1 MSQVLVKALT
11 RLIEVYPDSIAGST
25 LTPSQKTQ
33 LEEFSR
39 KTQSVQVTPKGRGV
53 VYGILDM
60 DVVKVTLEQLA
71 PNQNVSPS
79 APQRAVN
86 IASTRSSKL
95 GRVCH
100 DVTYLLAKTVANPL
114 WESSEGPTEHFNVA
128 TEEFGVFSLE
138 VGGEKNSVL
147 NTHHSI
153 WLVENQALFD
163 RLDWL
168 PNNEPTT
175 VIWYRGQLH
184 NKLIDWLSAPE
195 RAPMVYFFADYDG
208 AGLNNFR
215 RLNEKL
221 KDRAEFWMMPT
232 WKELLNRYGQ
242 NQLWVDTAREFDSFE
257 RNSQR
262 LLEQSPV
269 LRELVTEM
277 KRQGLALEQEAVW
290 LSESNPQCEEGKQE

>member
-1 MSQVLVKALT
+1 MSQALVKALT

-25 LTPSQKTQ
+25 LTSSQKKQ

-86 IASTRSSKL
+86 IASTRSSKQ
-95 GRVCH
+95 GRVGH
-100 DVTYLLAKTVANPL
+100 DVTYVLAKAVANPL
-114 WESSEGPTEHFNVA
+114 WESSEGPTDHLNVA

-138 VGGEKNSVL
+138 VGGERNRDL

-168 PNNEPTT
+168 PNSEPTT

-184 NKLIDWLSAPE
+184 NKLIDWLSVPD

-208 AGLNNFR
+208 VGLNNYS
-215 RLNEKL
+215 RLKMRLEQ
-221 KDRAEFWMMPT
+221 RTEFWMMPN
-232 WKELLNRYGQ
+232 WRELLARYGQ
-242 NQLWVDTAREFDSFE
+242 NQLWNDTAREFDSFE
-257 RNSQR
+257 RNSQS
-262 LLEQSPV
+262 L
-269 LRELVTEM
+269 LREPSELQYLVTEM
-277 KRQGLALEQEAVW
+277 KKQGLALEQESIW
-290 LSESNPQCEEGKQE
+290 LSKK

>member
-1 MSQVLVKALT
+1 MSQALVKVLT
-11 RLIEVYPDSIAGST
+11 RLVEVYPDSIPGSA
-25 LTPSQKTQ
+25 LTPSQKKQ
-33 LEEFSR
+33 LDEFSR

-86 IASTRSSKL
+86 IASTRSSKV

-100 DVTYLLAKTVANPL
+100 DVTYLLAKTVANPI

-184 NKLIDWLSAPE
+184 NKLIDWLSTPE

-208 AGLNNFR
+208 VGLNNFR
-215 RLNEKL
+215 RLNETL

-262 LLEQSPV
+262 LLEQSLV

-277 KRQGLALEQEAVW
+277 KKHGLALEQEAVW
-290 LSESNPQCEEGKQE
+290 LSDSYLQRE

>member
-1 MSQVLVKALT
+1 MSLALVKALT
-11 RLIEVYPDSIAGST
+11 RLIDVYPDSIAGST
-25 LTPSQKTQ
+25 LTSSQKKQ

-53 VYGILDM
+53 VYGVLDM

-79 APQRAVN
+79 VPQRAVN
-86 IASTRSSKL
+86 IASTRSSKQ
-95 GRVCH
+95 GRVGH
-100 DVTYLLAKTVANPL
+100 DVTYVLAKTVANPL
-114 WESSEGPTEHFNVA
+114 WEVSGVQTEHLNAA

-138 VGGEKNSVL
+138 MGGERNRDL
-147 NTHHSI
+147 HTHHPI

-175 VIWYRGQLH
+175 IIWYRGQLH
-184 NKLIDWLSAPE
+184 NKLIDWLSVPE

-208 AGLNNFR
+208 VGLNNFR
-215 RLNEKL
+215 RLNERL
-221 KDRAEFWMMPT
+221 KERAEFWMMPN
-232 WKELLNRYGQ
+232 WRELLNRYGQ
-242 NQLWVDTAREFDSFE
+242 NQLWIDTAREFDSFE

-262 LLEQSPV
+262 ILDQTPLLG
-269 LRELVTEM
+269 ELVTEM
-277 KRQGLALEQEAVW
+277 KKQGLALEQEVIW
-290 LSESNPQCEEGKQE
+290 L

>member
-11 RLIEVYPDSIAGST
+11 RLIDVYPDSVAGSAM
-25 LTPSQKTQ
+25 TPSQKKQ

-39 KTQSVQVTPKGRGV
+39 KTQCVQVIPKGRGV
-53 VYGILDM
+53 AYKIQNI

-86 IASTRSSKL
+86 IASTRSSKQ
-95 GRVCH
+95 GRASH
-100 DVTYLLAKTVANPL
+100 DVTYMLAKTVANPL
-114 WESSEGPTEHFNVA
+114 WRVSGVLTEHLKIA

-138 VGGEKNSVL
+138 VGGERNRNL
-147 NTHHSI
+147 HTHHSI

-184 NKLIDWLSAPE
+184 NKLIEWLSAPD
-195 RAPMVYFFADYDG
+195 RAPVVYFFADYDG
-208 AGLNNFR
+208 VGLNNYR
-215 RLNEKL
+215 RLKERL
-221 KDRAEFWMMPT
+221 EDRTEFWMMPN
-232 WKELLNRYGQ
+232 WKELLVRYGQ

-262 LLEQSPV
+262 LFEQCPV
-269 LRELVTEM
+269 LQGLVTEM
-277 KRQGLALEQEAVW
+277 KKHGLALEQESVW
-290 LSESNPQCEEGKQE
+290 LANK

>member
-1 MSQVLVKALT
+1 MSRVLVKALT

-25 LTPSQKTQ
+25 LTLSQKKQ

-39 KTQSVQVTPKGRGV
+39 KTQSVQIIPKGRGV

-60 DVVKVTLEQLA
+60 DVVKVTLDQLA
-71 PNQNVSPS
+71 PIQDLSSTV
-79 APQRAVN
+79 PQRAAN
-86 IASTRSSKL
+86 IASTRSSKQ
-95 GRVCH
+95 GRVGH
-100 DVTYLLAKTVANPL
+100 DVTYVLAKAVANPL
-114 WESSEGPTEHFNVA
+114 WESAGGPTEHLNVA

-138 VGGEKNSVL
+138 VGGERNREL

-184 NKLIDWLSAPE
+184 NKLIDWLSVPD

-208 AGLNNFR
+208 VGLNNFR
-215 RLNEKL
+215 RLSERL
-221 KDRAEFWMMPT
+221 KERAEFWMMPN
-232 WKELLNRYGQ
+232 WKALLKRYGQ

-262 LLEQSPV
+262 LLEQSST
-269 LRELVTEM
+269 LQCLVKEM
-277 KRQGLALEQEAVW
+277 KKQGLALEQEAIW
-290 LSESNPQCEEGKQE
+290 LSDSYLQGE

>member
-25 LTPSQKTQ
+25 LTSSQKKQ

-86 IASTRSSKL
+86 IASTRSSKQ
-95 GRVCH
+95 GRVGH
-100 DVTYLLAKTVANPL
+100 DVTYVLAKAVANPL
-114 WESSEGPTEHFNVA
+114 WEVSGVQTEHLNAA

-138 VGGEKNSVL
+138 MGGERNRDL
-147 NTHHSI
+147 HTHHSI

-184 NKLIDWLSAPE
+184 NKLIDWLTVPE
-195 RAPMVYFFADYDG
+195 RATMVYFFADYDG
-208 AGLNNFR
+208 VGLNNYR
-215 RLNEKL
+215 RLKERLEN
-221 KDRAEFWMMPT
+221 RTEFWMMPN

-257 RNSQR
+257 RNSER
-262 LLEQSPV
+262 ILDQSP
-269 LRELVTEM
+269 LLGELVTEM
-277 KRQGLALEQEAVW
+277 KKQGLALEQEVIW
-290 LSESNPQCEEGKQE
+290 L

>member
-1 MSQVLVKALT
+1 MSQALVKALM

-25 LTPSQKTQ
+25 LASSQKKQ

-53 VYGILDM
+53 VYRILDM

-71 PNQNVSPS
+71 PNQNVPPS

-86 IASTRSSKL
+86 IASTRSSKQ
-95 GRVCH
+95 GRVGH
-100 DVTYLLAKTVANPL
+100 NVTYVLAKAVANPL
-114 WESSEGPTEHFNVA
+114 WEVSGILTEHLNIA

-138 VGGEKNSVL
+138 VGGERNKNLHS
-147 NTHHSI
+147 HHSI

-184 NKLIDWLSAPE
+184 NKLIDWLSVPE
-195 RAPMVYFFADYDG
+195 RVPMVYFFADYDG
-208 AGLNNFR
+208 VGLNNFR
-215 RLNEKL
+215 RLKEKL
-221 KDRAEFWMMPT
+221 GERAEFWMMPN
-232 WKELLNRYGQ
+232 WKELLSRYGQ
-242 NQLWVDTAREFDSFE
+242 NHLWVDTAREFDSFE
-257 RNSQR
+257 QNGQR
-262 LLEQSPV
+262 LLEQSST
-269 LRELVTEM
+269 LRGLVTEM
-277 KRQGLALEQEAVW
+277 KKHGLALEQEAVW
-290 LSESNPQCEEGKQE
+290 LSDSDLQCE

>member
-11 RLIEVYPDSIAGST
+11 RLIDVYPDSVAGSAM
-25 LTPSQKTQ
+25 TPSQKKQ

-39 KTQSVQVTPKGRGV
+39 KTQCVQVIPKGRGV
-53 VYGILDM
+53 AYKIQNI

-86 IASTRSSKL
+86 IASTRSSKQ
-95 GRVCH
+95 GHASH
-100 DVTYLLAKTVANPL
+100 DVSYMLAKTVANPL
-114 WESSEGPTEHFNVA
+114 WRVSGVLTEHLKIA

-138 VGGEKNSVL
+138 VGGERNRNL
-147 NTHHSI
+147 HTHHSI

-184 NKLIDWLSAPE
+184 NKLIEWLSAPD
-195 RAPMVYFFADYDG
+195 RAPMVNFFSDYDG
-208 AGLNNFR
+208 VGLNNYR
-215 RLNEKL
+215 RLRSKL
-221 KDRAEFWMMPT
+221 EERAEFWLMPN
-232 WKELLNRYGQ
+232 WKELLVRYGQ

-257 RNSQR
+257 RNSQS
-262 LLEQSPV
+262 LFEQCPV
-269 LRELVTEM
+269 LQGLVTEM
-277 KRQGLALEQEAVW
+277 KKHGLALEQEAVW
-290 LSESNPQCEEGKQE
+290 LSDKYRQCELGKKE

>member
-1 MSQVLVKALT
+1 MSQVLAKALT
-11 RLIEVYPDSIAGST
+11 RLIEAYPDSIAGSI
-25 LTPSQKTQ
+25 LTPSQKKQ
-33 LEEFSR
+33 LDEFSR

-71 PNQNVSPS
+71 PNQNVPTS

-86 IASTRSSKL
+86 IASTRSSKQ
-95 GRVCH
+95 GRVGH
-100 DVTYLLAKTVANPL
+100 NVTYVLAKTVANPL
-114 WESSEGPTEHFNVA
+114 WEVSGVLTEHLNAA
-128 TEEFGVFSLE
+128 TEEFGVISLE
-138 VGGEKNSVL
+138 VGGERNRGL
-147 NTHHSI
+147 NTRHSI

-184 NKLIDWLSAPE
+184 KKLIDWLSVPE

-208 AGLNNFR
+208 VGLNNFR
-215 RLNEKL
+215 RLNERIKE
-221 KDRAEFWMMPT
+221 RAEFWMMPN

-257 RNSQR
+257 RNSQTI
-262 LLEQSPV
+262 LEESTEV
-269 LRELVTEM
+269 RELVTEM
-277 KRQGLALEQEAVW
+277 KKHGLALEQEAVW
-290 LSESNPQCEEGKQE
+290 LVSPV

>member
-11 RLIEVYPDSIAGST
+11 RLVEAYPGSIAGST
-25 LTPSQKTQ
+25 LTPSQKRQ

-71 PNQNVSPS
+71 PNQNVPTS

-86 IASTRSSKL
+86 IASTRSSKQ
-95 GRVCH
+95 GTVGH
-100 DVTYLLAKTVANPL
+100 DVTYVLAKTVANPL
-114 WESSEGPTEHFNVA
+114 WECSGGATKHLNVS

-138 VGGEKNSVL
+138 VGGERNRDL

-184 NKLIDWLSAPE
+184 NKLIDWLSVPQ

-208 AGLNNFR
+208 VGLNNFR
-215 RLNEKL
+215 RLNERL
-221 KDRAEFWMMPT
+221 KQRTEFWVMPN

-242 NQLWVDTAREFDSFE
+242 NQLWNDTVREFDSFE

-262 LLEQSPV
+262 LLEQLPT
-269 LRELVTEM
+269 LRGLVAEM
-277 KRQGLALEQEAVW
+277 KKQGLALEQEAVW
-290 LSESNPQCEEGKQE
+290 LNDSDLQFE

>member
-1 MSQVLVKALT
+1 MSQALVKALT
-11 RLIEVYPDSIAGST
+11 RLLELYPDSVAGST
-25 LTPSQKTQ
+25 LTPAQKKQ
-33 LEEFSR
+33 LDEYSR

-53 VYGILDM
+53 VYGILDI

-71 PNQNVSPS
+71 PNQNVPTS

-86 IASTRSSKL
+86 IASTRSSKQ
-95 GRVCH
+95 GRVGH
-100 DVTYLLAKTVANPL
+100 DVTYVLAKTVANPL
-114 WESSEGPTEHFNVA
+114 WEVSGVLTEHLNSA

-138 VGGEKNSVL
+138 VGGERNRDL

-184 NKLIDWLSAPE
+184 NKLIEWLSVPE
-195 RAPMVYFFADYDG
+195 RATMVYFFADYDG
-208 AGLNNFR
+208 VGLNNYR
-215 RLNEKL
+215 RLKERL
-221 KDRAEFWMMPT
+221 EDRTEFWMMPK
-232 WKELLNRYGQ
+232 WKELLVRYGQ
-242 NQLWVDTAREFDSFE
+242 NALWVDTTREFESFE

-262 LLEQSPV
+262 LLEQSAQI
-269 LRELVTEM
+269 RDLVIEM
-277 KRQGLALEQEAVW
+277 KRRGLALEQEAVW
-290 LSESNPQCEEGKQE
+290 LSDTYLQCE

>member
-1 MSQVLVKALT
+1 MSQVLAKALT

-25 LTPSQKTQ
+25 LTPSQKKQ

-53 VYGILDM
+53 VYRILDM

-86 IASTRSSKL
+86 IASTRSSKH
-95 GRVCH
+95 GRVGH
-100 DVTYLLAKTVANPL
+100 DVTYVLAKAVAYPL
-114 WESSEGPTEHFNVA
+114 WEVSGVLTEHLNVA

-138 VGGEKNSVL
+138 VGGERNSDL
-147 NTHHSI
+147 NTRHSI

-184 NKLIDWLSAPE
+184 NKLIEWLSVPE
-195 RAPMVYFFADYDG
+195 RASMVYFFADYDG
-208 AGLNNFR
+208 VGLNNYR
-215 RLNEKL
+215 RLNDKL
-221 KDRAEFWMMPT
+221 KERAEFWVMPN

-242 NQLWVDTAREFDSFE
+242 NQLWVDTAREFDAFE

-262 LLEQSPV
+262 LLDQYTY

-277 KRQGLALEQEAVW
+277 KRQGLALEQEAIW
-290 LSESNPQCEEGKQE
+290 LSD

>member
-1 MSQVLVKALT
+1 MSQALVKALT

-25 LTPSQKTQ
+25 LTPSQKKQ

-86 IASTRSSKL
+86 IASTRSSKQ
-95 GRVCH
+95 GRVGH
-100 DVTYLLAKTVANPL
+100 DVTYVLAKAVANPL
-114 WESSEGPTEHFNVA
+114 WESSGGPTEHLNVA

-138 VGGEKNSVL
+138 VGGERNRDL

-184 NKLIDWLSAPE
+184 NKLIDWLSVPE
-195 RAPMVYFFADYDG
+195 RAPMVNFFADYDG
-208 AGLNNFR
+208 VGLNNFR
-215 RLNEKL
+215 RLKEKL
-221 KDRAEFWMMPT
+221 EERAEFWMMPKWHHLLSKFGQNELWQSTSSDFESFVEQSST
-232 WKELLNRYGQ
+232 WLTELPELL
-242 NQLWVDTAREFDSFE
+242 
-257 RNSQR
+257 
-262 LLEQSPV
+262 
-269 LRELVTEM
+269 ELVLVM
-277 KRQGLALEQEAVW
+277 QKSGLALEQEAVW
-290 LSESNPQCEEGKQE
+290 LMNEN